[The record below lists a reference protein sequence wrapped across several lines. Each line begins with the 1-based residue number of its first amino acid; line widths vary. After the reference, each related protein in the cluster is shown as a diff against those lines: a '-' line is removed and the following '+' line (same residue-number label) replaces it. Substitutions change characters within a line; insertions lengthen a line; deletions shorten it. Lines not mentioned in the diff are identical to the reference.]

1 MSIKYGT
8 LAAAQLISKSDEN
21 VYILPD
27 HSVSLTNSVTLRRR
41 LPKVTGKGVTAET
54 SPLAFAARRDKSFV
68 VGDTKKTCSLTINT
82 VVHAGVDATAVKAWV
97 AAEITLL
104 AVEVAKGVVTGDI
117 CLDDAV

>member
-41 LPKVTGKGVTAET
+41 LPKVTGKGVAAET

-68 VGDTKKTCSLTINT
+68 VGDTQKTCSLTINT

-97 AAEITLL
+97 AAEIALL

-117 CLDDAV
+117 SLDDAV